1 MPVYA
6 LVSQSLAAFCGLTTG
21 AAASGA
27 AANGFGPTLGTTPAA
42 GSLGGAGG
50 VRWLA
55 AASSLTMASVRC
67 GWTEV
72 GCAGTATSAGT
83 TWIGVSASAVAVA
96 AAAPAI
102 RYERTETDT
111 MAPRNDRV
119 PTI

>member
-6 LVSQSLAAFCGLTTG
+6 LVSQSLAAFCGVTTG
-21 AAASGA
+21 PAANGA

-42 GSLGGAGG
+42 GSFGAGG
-50 VRWLA
+50 AMLLA
-55 AASSLTMASVRC
+55 AASNLTMASVRC
-67 GWTEV
+67 GWTAV

-83 TWIGVSASAVAVA
+83 TCTGVSARAVAVA

-102 RYERTETDT
+102 TYERTETDT

-119 PTI
+119 PTL